1 MGMGMRIGMRG
12 WDRDMGWGTGMG
24 TGMQDEDT
32 DAQWGCRTGDAE
44 WRLPTP
50 QDHAHP
56 TLMAQFRF
64 PELEHPSSSI

>member
-1 MGMGMRIGMRG
+1 
-12 WDRDMGWGTGMG
+12 MG